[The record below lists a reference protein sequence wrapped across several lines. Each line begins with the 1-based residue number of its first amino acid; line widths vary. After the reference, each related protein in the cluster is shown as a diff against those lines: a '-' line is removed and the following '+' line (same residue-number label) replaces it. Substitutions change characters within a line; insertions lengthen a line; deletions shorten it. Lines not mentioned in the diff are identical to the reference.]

1 MTLIELKNYITNK
14 IAPTDFMIFVNKDSS
29 FLASQY
35 LQAIS
40 SLFDNGIRKVSSIYE
55 PQQSSLSLLAMP
67 EGTLNVVI
75 VETFDERAEDYSQFE
90 NTIVVCEQVDKSIA
104 KSLEDYIIKFPKLEE
119 WQILDYAKTLCPEV
133 DETDLLWLIQASD
146 NNIERVLNELEKV
159 ALFSKEDQKAVF
171 ASIRFD
177 PQTDLFKTDLFAIV
191 NALVEGDLTVLFDFI
206 RRNGYDALEPVM
218 LANRAL
224 TSLKNIILISQNPGI
239 TAEDCGVSGGQFRFL
254 KYKYTSL
261 NVEAVRNKIKFLTNF
276 DLDLKTSRFDLPKR
290 DMLNYLISNLGYKI
304 TL

>member
-1 MTLIELKNYITNK
+1 MTLIELKNSIINK
-14 IAPTDFMIFVNKDSS
+14 IAPTDFMIFVNKDNS

-35 LQAIS
+35 LQAIG

-55 PQQSSLSLLAMP
+55 PQQSSLSLLAVP

-133 DETDLLWLIQASD
+133 DETDLLWLIQTTD
-146 NNIERVLNELEKV
+146 NNIERVINELEKV

-177 PQTDLFKTDLFAIV
+177 PQTDLFKTDLFTIV
-191 NALVEGDLTVLFDFI
+191 NALVEGDLTILFDFI

-276 DLDLKTSRFDLPKR
+276 DLDLKTSRLDLPKR

-304 TL
+304 TP

>member
-35 LQAIS
+35 LQAIG

-55 PQQSSLSLLAMP
+55 PQQSSLSLLAIP
-67 EGTLNVVI
+67 EGTLNVVS
-75 VETFDERAEDYSQFE
+75 VATFDERAEDYSQFE

-146 NNIERVLNELEKV
+146 NDIERVLNELEKV
-159 ALFSKEDQKAVF
+159 TLFSKEDQKAIF

-177 PQTDLFKTDLFAIV
+177 PQTDLFKIDLFSIV
-191 NALVEGDLTVLFDFI
+191 NALVEGDLVVLFDFI
-206 RRNGYDALEPVM
+206 RCNGYNTLEPVM

-239 TAEDCGVSGGQFRFL
+239 NAEDCGVSGGQFRFL

-276 DLDLKTSRFDLPKR
+276 DLDLKTSRLDLSKR

>member
-191 NALVEGDLTVLFDFI
+191 NALVEGDFTVLFDFI
-206 RRNGYDALEPVM
+206 RHNGHNTLEPVM

-254 KYKYTSL
+254 KYKYTGL
-261 NVEAVRNKIKFLTNF
+261 NVEAVKNKIKFLTNF
-276 DLDLKTSRFDLPKR
+276 DLDLKTSRLDLPKR

>member
-29 FLASQY
+29 FLTSQY
-35 LQAIS
+35 LQAIG

-55 PQQSSLSLLAMP
+55 PQQSSLSLLAVP
-67 EGTLNVVI
+67 EDTLNVVT

-104 KSLEDYIIKFPKLEE
+104 KSLEDYIIKFPTLEE
-119 WQILDYAKTLCPEV
+119 WQMLDYAKTLCPEV

-146 NNIERVLNELEKV
+146 NDIERVLNELEKV
-159 ALFSKEDQKAVF
+159 TLFSKEDQRAVF

-177 PQTDLFKTDLFAIV
+177 PQTDLFKIDLFSIV
-191 NALVEGDLTVLFDFI
+191 YALVEGDLVGLFDFI
-206 RRNGYDALEPVM
+206 RCNGYNTLEPVM

-276 DLDLKTSRFDLPKR
+276 DLDLKTSRLDLSKR

>member
-35 LQAIS
+35 LQAIGG
-40 SLFDNGIRKVSSIYE
+40 LFDNGIRKVSSIYE
-55 PQQSSLSLLAMP
+55 PQQSSLSLLAVP
-67 EGTLNVVI
+67 EGTLNVVT

-133 DETDLLWLIQASD
+133 DEADLLWLIQAAD
-146 NNIERVLNELEKV
+146 YNIERVLNELEKV

-177 PQTDLFKTDLFAIV
+177 PQTDLFKTDLFTIV
-191 NALVEGDLTVLFDFI
+191 NALVEGDFTVLFDFI
-206 RRNGYDALEPVM
+206 RRNGYEALEPVM

-261 NVEAVRNKIKFLTNF
+261 NVEAVKNKIKFLTNF
-276 DLDLKTSRFDLPKR
+276 DLDLKTSRLDLPKR

>member
-29 FLASQY
+29 FLVSQY
-35 LQAIS
+35 LQAIG

-55 PQQSSLSLLAMP
+55 PQQSSLSLLAVP
-67 EGTLNVVI
+67 EGTLNVVT

-146 NNIERVLNELEKV
+146 NDIERVLNELEKV
-159 ALFSKEDQKAVF
+159 TLFSKEDQKAVF

-177 PQTDLFKTDLFAIV
+177 PQTDLFKIDLFAIV
-191 NALVEGDLTVLFDFI
+191 NALVEGDLVVLFDFI
-206 RRNGYDALEPVM
+206 RCNGYNILEPVM

-276 DLDLKTSRFDLPKR
+276 DLDLKTSRLDLSKR

>member
-29 FLASQY
+29 FLISQY
-35 LQAIS
+35 LQAIG

-55 PQQSSLSLLAMP
+55 PQQSSLSLLAVP
-67 EGTLNVVI
+67 EGTLNVVT
-75 VETFDERAEDYSQFE
+75 VETFDERAEDYAQFE
-90 NTIVVCEQVDKSIA
+90 NTIVICEQVDKSIA

-133 DETDLLWLIQASD
+133 EETDLLWLIQASD
-146 NNIERVLNELEKV
+146 NDIERVLNELEKV
-159 ALFSKEDQKAVF
+159 TLFAKEDQKAVF

-177 PQTDLFKTDLFAIV
+177 PQTDLFKIDLFAIV
-191 NALVEGDLTVLFDFI
+191 NALVEGDLVVLFDFI
-206 RRNGYDALEPVM
+206 RCNGYNILEPVM

-276 DLDLKTSRFDLPKR
+276 DLDLKTSRLDLSKR

>member
-29 FLASQY
+29 FLVSQY
-35 LQAIS
+35 LQAIGN
-40 SLFDNGIRKVSSIYE
+40 LFDNGIRKVSSIYE
-55 PQQSSLSLLAMP
+55 PQQSSLSLLAVP
-67 EGTLNVVI
+67 EGTLNVVT

-90 NTIVVCEQVDKSIA
+90 NTIVVCEQVDKSIV

-119 WQILDYAKTLCPEV
+119 WQILDYAKTLCPEA

-146 NNIERVLNELEKV
+146 NDIERVLNELEKV
-159 ALFSKEDQKAVF
+159 TLFSKEDQRAVF

-191 NALVEGDLTVLFDFI
+191 NALVEGDFTVLFDFI
-206 RRNGYDALEPVM
+206 KHNGHNILEPVM

-276 DLDLKTSRFDLPKR
+276 DLDLKTSRLDLSKR

>member
-14 IAPTDFMIFVNKDSS
+14 IAPTDFMIFVNKDNS

-35 LQAIS
+35 LQAIG
-40 SLFDNGIRKVSSIYE
+40 SLFDNGIRKASSIYE
-55 PQQSSLSLLAMP
+55 PQQSSLSLLAVP

-177 PQTDLFKTDLFAIV
+177 PQTDLFKTDLFTIV

-261 NVEAVRNKIKFLTNF
+261 NVETVRNKIKFLTNF
-276 DLDLKTSRFDLPKR
+276 DLDLKTSRLDLPKR

>member
-35 LQAIS
+35 LQAIG

-55 PQQSSLSLLAMP
+55 PQQSSLSLLAIP
-67 EGTLNVVI
+67 EGTLNVVT

-146 NNIERVLNELEKV
+146 NDIERVLNELEKV
-159 ALFSKEDQKAVF
+159 TLFSKEDQRAVF

-177 PQTDLFKTDLFAIV
+177 PQTDLFKIDLFSIV
-191 NALVEGDLTVLFDFI
+191 NALVEGDLVVLFDFI
-206 RRNGYDALEPVM
+206 RCNGYNTLEPVM

-276 DLDLKTSRFDLPKR
+276 DLDLKTSRLDLSKR

>member
-40 SLFDNGIRKVSSIYE
+40 SLFDNGIRKVNSIYE
-55 PQQSSLSLLAMP
+55 PQQSSLSLLAVP
-67 EGTLNVVI
+67 SGTLNVVI

-133 DETDLLWLIQASD
+133 DEADLLWLIQASD

-177 PQTDLFKTDLFAIV
+177 PQTDLFKTDLFTIV
-191 NALVEGDLTVLFDFI
+191 NALVEGDFTVLFDFI
-206 RRNGYDALEPVM
+206 RHNGYDALEPVM

-276 DLDLKTSRFDLPKR
+276 DLDLKTSRLDLPKR

>member
-35 LQAIS
+35 LQAIG

-67 EGTLNVVI
+67 EGTLNVVT

-146 NNIERVLNELEKV
+146 NDIERVLNELEKV
-159 ALFSKEDQKAVF
+159 TLFSKEDQKAVF

-177 PQTDLFKTDLFAIV
+177 PQTDLFKIDLFAIV
-191 NALVEGDLTVLFDFI
+191 NALVEGDLVVLFDFI
-206 RRNGYDALEPVM
+206 RCNGYNTLEPVM

-276 DLDLKTSRFDLPKR
+276 DLDLKTSRLDLSKR
-290 DMLNYLISNLGYKI
+290 DMLNYLINNLGYKI

>member
-35 LQAIS
+35 LQAIG

-55 PQQSSLSLLAMP
+55 PQQSSLSLLAIP
-67 EGTLNVVI
+67 EGTLNVVT

-146 NNIERVLNELEKV
+146 NDIERVLNELEKV
-159 ALFSKEDQKAVF
+159 TLFSKEDQKAIF
-171 ASIRFD
+171 ASIR
-177 PQTDLFKTDLFAIV
+177 
-191 NALVEGDLTVLFDFI
+191 
-206 RRNGYDALEPVM
+206 
-218 LANRAL
+218 
-224 TSLKNIILISQNPGI
+224 
-239 TAEDCGVSGGQFRFL
+239 
-254 KYKYTSL
+254 
-261 NVEAVRNKIKFLTNF
+261 
-276 DLDLKTSRFDLPKR
+276 
-290 DMLNYLISNLGYKI
+290 
-304 TL
+304 

>member
-35 LQAIS
+35 LQAIG

-55 PQQSSLSLLAMP
+55 PQQSSLSLLAIP
-67 EGTLNVVI
+67 EGTLNVVT

-90 NTIVVCEQVDKSIA
+90 NTIVVCEQIDKSIA

-146 NNIERVLNELEKV
+146 NDIERVLNELEKV
-159 ALFSKEDQKAVF
+159 TLFSKEDQKAVF

-177 PQTDLFKTDLFAIV
+177 PQTDLFKIDLFSIV
-191 NALVEGDLTVLFDFI
+191 NALVEGDLVVLFDFI
-206 RRNGYDALEPVM
+206 RCNGYNTLEPVM

-276 DLDLKTSRFDLPKR
+276 DLDLKTSRLDLSKR